1 MCICAMLNRA
11 FIEAELCIL
20 RTGTGFLWRP
30 YAWKVLLT
38 RPPAQSQSSTRQ
50 EQTELDTTQLFL
62 KLYYNSCNYFVNH
75 RKTSSSYSK
84 MNFFVVEN
92 LHIMWKYPY
101 LNPEIYNH
109 NQLVK
114 IYVLKVIRYKC
125 VLLCLRIEVIFL
137 HNFVPLH
144 YCLII
149 LSSFLNI
156 WSMVKLLQSESVC
169 KQSSNFSRI
178 MF

>member
-11 FIEAELCIL
+11 FIEARLF
-20 RTGTGFLWRP
+20 RGQARVFYGG
-30 YAWKVLLT
+30 LT
-38 RPPAQSQSSTRQ
+38 PEKYYWPGRQ
-50 EQTELDTTQLFL
+50 PSLNFRREQTELDTTQLFL

-125 VLLCLRIEVIFL
+125 VLLCLRNKVIFVRQFYTVAL
-137 HNFVPLH
+137 LSHCFKFISEYLKHGEIIAVRI
-144 YCLII
+144 CL
-149 LSSFLNI
+149 
-156 WSMVKLLQSESVC
+156 
-169 KQSSNFSRI
+169 
-178 MF
+178 